1 MLIRATALRPSCPH
15 TVPPNPYKG
24 AGDIGYTYSL
34 QEQKSSSSNQVSLTK
49 LHPLGLPT
57 SINYQVLINSP
68 ILITKSN
75 DQVLILAIYIHDVLS
90 PLKQPHNP
98 HFRKANI

>member
-1 MLIRATALRPSCPH
+1 MLIRATALLPACPH
-15 TVPPNPYKG
+15 TVSPNPYKG
-24 AGDIGYTYSL
+24 AGDHRLYSL
-34 QEQKSSSSNQVSLTK
+34 QEQKSSFSNQVFLTK

-57 SINYQVLINSP
+57 SINYQVLINSQ

-75 DQVLILAIYIHDVLS
+75 DQVLILATYIHDVLS

-98 HFRKANI
+98 HFRKVNI